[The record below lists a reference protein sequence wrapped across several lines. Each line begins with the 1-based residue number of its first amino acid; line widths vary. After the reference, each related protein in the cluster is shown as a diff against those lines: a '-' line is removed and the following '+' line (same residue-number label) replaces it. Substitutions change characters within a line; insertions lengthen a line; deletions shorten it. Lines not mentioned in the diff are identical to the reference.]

1 MASEKKVWVSAGP
14 SPVTIAMA
22 VRPLAMSIG
31 RGTLVMKTGEIGV
44 SLIQGRCQLM
54 LEPGARSQVVW
65 KTEAGKGPQFQEATG
80 EKGFGRRTL
89 VLPAK
94 LVS

>member
-44 SLIQGRCQLM
+44 SLIQGRC
-54 LEPGARSQVVW
+54 
-65 KTEAGKGPQFQEATG
+65 
-80 EKGFGRRTL
+80 
-89 VLPAK
+89 
-94 LVS
+94 